1 MSKILNEFIKRI
13 DGPLFSISFLLIILG
28 LITLAGSNLE
38 TSKIIVNQVFNILVG
53 LIIFTLVIFTNPR
66 ILFGY
71 APILFFLTIFL
82 LVLVHFF
89 GIESNG
95 AKRWLAFGGLNL
107 QPSELIKITLP
118 LMIAW
123 LYQNFQNKISL
134 KVHLIAIFLILVPVY
149 LVLLQPD
156 LGTSIMIA
164 LSGFL
169 IIFLA
174 GVSWR
179 LILSSLVI
187 TILSSPII
195 WMNLHIYQK
204 NRILNMLDPFTDP
217 LGTGYHTI
225 QSMIAI
231 GSGGGFGKGWGQG
244 SQTNLN
250 FLPEANTDFIFAV
263 YAEEFGF
270 FGVIL
275 IFALFL
281 FLIYRIFILANDM
294 QDTFSKLLTV
304 SLGASIFAA
313 IFVNIAMISGL
324 VPVVGLP
331 LPFMSYGGTSM
342 VVSLISIG
350 IIMNLNNHKT
360 LIAN

>member
-1 MSKILNEFIKRI
+1 MSKILNKFIKRI

-38 TSKIIVNQVFNILVG
+38 TSKIIVTQIFNISVG

-204 NRILNMLDPFTDP
+204 NRILNMLDPFADP

-281 FLIYRIFILANDM
+281 FLIYRIFNLANDM

>member
-1 MSKILNEFIKRI
+1 MIKVLEKYKKRI
-13 DGPLFSISFLLIILG
+13 DIPLLAITFFIMFLG
-28 LITLAGSNLE
+28 LVTLSGSNLN
-38 TSKIIVNQVFNILVG
+38 TSHIIINQVINIFVG
-53 LIIFTLVIFTNPR
+53 LIIFTILIFTNPR
-66 ILFGY
+66 ILFSY
-71 APILFFLTIFL
+71 APILFLITIFL
-82 LVLVHFF
+82 LILVHFF
-89 GIESNG
+89 GVESNG
-95 AKRWLAFGGLNL
+95 AKRWLTFGVFNL
-107 QPSELIKITLP
+107 QPSELMKITLP

-123 LYQNFQNKISL
+123 LYQRYQNKISL
-134 KVHLIAIFLILVPVY
+134 RLHFTAIFLICIPVY

-174 GVSWR
+174 GISWR
-179 LILSSLVI
+179 LIISSMIVA
-187 TILSSPII
+187 ILSSPLI
-195 WMNLHIYQK
+195 WINLHTYQK
-204 NRILNMLDPFTDP
+204 NRIINMLDPFVDP

-231 GSGGGFGKGWGQG
+231 GSGGGFGKGWGEG

-263 YAEEFGF
+263 YSEEFGF
-270 FGVIL
+270 FGVTI

-281 FLIYRIFILANDM
+281 LLIFRIFILANNM
-294 QDTFSKLLTV
+294 QSTFSKLLTV
-304 SLGASIFAA
+304 SLGVSIFSA

-324 VPVVGLP
+324 VPIVGLP

-342 VVSLISIG
+342 VVSLASIG
-350 IIMNLNNHKT
+350 IIMSLNNHKT

>member
-38 TSKIIVNQVFNILVG
+38 TSKIIVNQVFNISVG

-174 GVSWR
+174 GISWR

-195 WMNLHIYQK
+195 WMNLHVYQK
-204 NRILNMLDPFTDP
+204 NRILNMLDPFADP

-281 FLIYRIFILANDM
+281 FLIYRIFNLANDM

>member
-38 TSKIIVNQVFNILVG
+38 TSKIIVTQIFNISVG

-187 TILSSPII
+187 TILGSPII

-204 NRILNMLDPFTDP
+204 NRILNMLDPFADP

-281 FLIYRIFILANDM
+281 FLIYRIFNLANDM

>member
-13 DGPLFSISFLLIILG
+13 DVPLFSISFLLIILG

-38 TSKIIVNQVFNILVG
+38 TSKIIVNQMLNILVG
-53 LIIFTLVIFTNPR
+53 LIIFILVIFTNPR

-179 LILSSLVI
+179 IILSSLVI

-204 NRILNMLDPFTDP
+204 NRILNMLDPFADP

-281 FLIYRIFILANDM
+281 FLIYRIFNLANDM

>member
-38 TSKIIVNQVFNILVG
+38 TSKIIVNQVFNISVG

-95 AKRWLAFGGLNL
+95 AKRWLAFGGVNL

-174 GVSWR
+174 GISWR

-204 NRILNMLDPFTDP
+204 NRILNMLDPFADP

-225 QSMIAI
+225 QSIIAI

-281 FLIYRIFILANDM
+281 FLIYRIFNLANDM

>member
-38 TSKIIVNQVFNILVG
+38 TSKIIVTQIFNISVG

-134 KVHLIAIFLILVPVY
+134 RVHLIAIFLILVPVY

-174 GVSWR
+174 GISWR

-204 NRILNMLDPFTDP
+204 NRILNMLDPFADP

-281 FLIYRIFILANDM
+281 FLIYRIFNLANDM

>member
-13 DGPLFSISFLLIILG
+13 DVPLFSISFLLIILG

-38 TSKIIVNQVFNILVG
+38 TSKIIVNQVLNISVG

-179 LILSSLVI
+179 IILSSLVI

-204 NRILNMLDPFTDP
+204 NRILNMLDPFADP

-281 FLIYRIFILANDM
+281 FLIYRIFNLANDM

>member
-38 TSKIIVNQVFNILVG
+38 TSKIIVNQVFNISVG

-174 GVSWR
+174 GISWR

-281 FLIYRIFILANDM
+281 FLIYRIFNLANDM

>member
-38 TSKIIVNQVFNILVG
+38 TSTIIVNQVFNISVG
-53 LIIFTLVIFTNPR
+53 LIIFTLVTFTNPR

-123 LYQNFQNKISL
+123 LYQNFKNKISL

-204 NRILNMLDPFTDP
+204 NRILNMLDPFADP

-275 IFALFL
+275 IFSLFL
-281 FLIYRIFILANDM
+281 FLIYRIFNLANDM

>member
-13 DGPLFSISFLLIILG
+13 DGPLFSISFILIILG

-38 TSKIIVNQVFNILVG
+38 TSTIIVNQVFNILVG

-174 GVSWR
+174 GISWR

-204 NRILNMLDPFTDP
+204 NRILNMLDPFADP

-275 IFALFL
+275 IFSLFL
-281 FLIYRIFILANDM
+281 FLIYRIFNLANDM

-342 VVSLISIG
+342 VVSLLSIG

>member
-1 MSKILNEFIKRI
+1 MSKILNKFIKRI

-38 TSKIIVNQVFNILVG
+38 TSKIIVNQVFNISVG

-95 AKRWLAFGGLNL
+95 AKRWLAFGGVNL

-174 GVSWR
+174 GISWR

-204 NRILNMLDPFTDP
+204 NRILNMLDPFADP

>member
-38 TSKIIVNQVFNILVG
+38 TSKIIVNQMLNISVG

-187 TILSSPII
+187 TVLSSPII

-204 NRILNMLDPFTDP
+204 NRILNMLDPFADP

-281 FLIYRIFILANDM
+281 FLIYRIFNLANDM

>member
-38 TSKIIVNQVFNILVG
+38 TSKIIVNQVFNISVG

-174 GVSWR
+174 GISWR

-204 NRILNMLDPFTDP
+204 NRILNMLDPFADP

-225 QSMIAI
+225 QSIIAI

>member
-38 TSKIIVNQVFNILVG
+38 TSKIIVNQIFNISVG

-187 TILSSPII
+187 TVLSSPII
-195 WMNLHIYQK
+195 WINLHVYQK
-204 NRILNMLDPFTDP
+204 NRILNMLDPFADP

-281 FLIYRIFILANDM
+281 FLIYRIFNLANDM

>member
-38 TSKIIVNQVFNILVG
+38 TSKIIVNQMLNISVG

-174 GVSWR
+174 GISWR

-195 WMNLHIYQK
+195 WMNLHVYQK
-204 NRILNMLDPFTDP
+204 NRILNMLDPFADP

-281 FLIYRIFILANDM
+281 FLIYRIFNLANDM

>member
-1 MSKILNEFIKRI
+1 MSKILNEFINRI
-13 DGPLFSISFLLIILG
+13 DGPLFSVSFLLIILG

-38 TSKIIVNQVFNILVG
+38 TSKIIVNQVFNISVG

-134 KVHLIAIFLILVPVY
+134 RVHLIAIFLILVPVY

-174 GVSWR
+174 GISWR

-204 NRILNMLDPFTDP
+204 NRILNMLDPFADP

-281 FLIYRIFILANDM
+281 FLIYRIFNLANDM

>member
-38 TSKIIVNQVFNILVG
+38 TSKIIVTQIFNISVG

-174 GVSWR
+174 GISWR

-204 NRILNMLDPFTDP
+204 NRILNMLDPFADP

>member
-38 TSKIIVNQVFNILVG
+38 TSKIIVTQIFNISVG

-204 NRILNMLDPFTDP
+204 NRILNMLDPFADP

-281 FLIYRIFILANDM
+281 FLIYRIFNLANDM

-350 IIMNLNNHKT
+350 IIMNLYNHKT

>member
-1 MSKILNEFIKRI
+1 MSKILNEFINRI
-13 DGPLFSISFLLIILG
+13 DGPLFSVSFLLIILG

-38 TSKIIVNQVFNILVG
+38 TSKIIVNQVFNISVG

-95 AKRWLAFGGLNL
+95 AKRWLAFGGVNL

-174 GVSWR
+174 GISWR

-204 NRILNMLDPFTDP
+204 NRILNMLDPFADP

-281 FLIYRIFILANDM
+281 FLIYRIFNLANDM

>member
-38 TSKIIVNQVFNILVG
+38 TSKIIVNQMLNISVG
-53 LIIFTLVIFTNPR
+53 LIIFILVIFTNPR

-174 GVSWR
+174 GISWR

-195 WMNLHIYQK
+195 WMNLHVYQK
-204 NRILNMLDPFTDP
+204 NRILNMLDPFADP

-281 FLIYRIFILANDM
+281 FLIYRIFNLANDM

>member
-38 TSKIIVNQVFNILVG
+38 TSKIIVNQMLNISVG

-95 AKRWLAFGGLNL
+95 ARRWLAFGGLNL

-174 GVSWR
+174 GISWR

-195 WMNLHIYQK
+195 WMNLHVYQK
-204 NRILNMLDPFTDP
+204 NRILNMLDPFADP

-281 FLIYRIFILANDM
+281 FLIYRIFNLANDM

>member
-38 TSKIIVNQVFNILVG
+38 TSKIIVNQVFNISVG
-53 LIIFTLVIFTNPR
+53 LIIFTLVTFTNPR

-123 LYQNFQNKISL
+123 LYQNFKNKISL

-174 GVSWR
+174 GISWR

-195 WMNLHIYQK
+195 WMNLHVYQK
-204 NRILNMLDPFTDP
+204 NRILNMLDPFADP

-281 FLIYRIFILANDM
+281 FLIYRIFNLANDM

>member
-38 TSKIIVNQVFNILVG
+38 TSKIIVNQVFNISVG

-204 NRILNMLDPFTDP
+204 NRILNMLDPFADP

-231 GSGGGFGKGWGQG
+231 GSGGVFGKGWGQG

-281 FLIYRIFILANDM
+281 FLIYRIFNLANDM

>member
-38 TSKIIVNQVFNILVG
+38 TSKIIVTQIFNISVG

-204 NRILNMLDPFTDP
+204 NRILNMLDPFADP

-281 FLIYRIFILANDM
+281 FIIYRIFNLANDM

>member
-38 TSKIIVNQVFNILVG
+38 TSKIIVTQIFNISVG

-204 NRILNMLDPFTDP
+204 NRILNMLDPFADP

-281 FLIYRIFILANDM
+281 FLIYRIFNLANDM

>member
-38 TSKIIVNQVFNILVG
+38 TSTIIVNQVFNILVG

-204 NRILNMLDPFTDP
+204 NRILNMLDPFADP

-281 FLIYRIFILANDM
+281 FLIYRIFNLANDM

>member
-38 TSKIIVNQVFNILVG
+38 TSKIIVNQVFNISVG

-204 NRILNMLDPFTDP
+204 NRILNMLDPFADP

-275 IFALFL
+275 IFSLFL
-281 FLIYRIFILANDM
+281 FLIYRIFNLANDM

>member
-28 LITLAGSNLE
+28 LITLAASNLE
-38 TSKIIVNQVFNILVG
+38 TSKIIVNQVFNISVG

-95 AKRWLAFGGLNL
+95 AKRWLAFGGVNL

-174 GVSWR
+174 GISWR

-204 NRILNMLDPFTDP
+204 NRILNMLDPFADP

>member
-38 TSKIIVNQVFNILVG
+38 TSTIIVNQVFNISVG
-53 LIIFTLVIFTNPR
+53 LIIFTLVTFTNPR

-204 NRILNMLDPFTDP
+204 NRILNMLDPFADP

-231 GSGGGFGKGWGQG
+231 GSGGVFGKGWGQG

-281 FLIYRIFILANDM
+281 FLIYRIFNLANDM

>member
-38 TSKIIVNQVFNILVG
+38 TSTIIVNQVFNISVG

-123 LYQNFQNKISL
+123 LYQNFKNKISL

-164 LSGFL
+164 LSGIL

-204 NRILNMLDPFTDP
+204 NRILNMLDPFADP

-281 FLIYRIFILANDM
+281 FLIYRIFNLANDM

>member
-38 TSKIIVNQVFNILVG
+38 TSKIIVTQIFNISVG

-204 NRILNMLDPFTDP
+204 NRILNMLDPFADP

-225 QSMIAI
+225 QSIIAI

-281 FLIYRIFILANDM
+281 FLIYRIFNLANDM

>member
-38 TSKIIVNQVFNILVG
+38 TSKIIVNQIFNISVG

-204 NRILNMLDPFTDP
+204 NRILNMLDPFADP

-281 FLIYRIFILANDM
+281 FLIYRIFNLANDM

>member
-1 MSKILNEFIKRI
+1 MSKILNEFINRI
-13 DGPLFSISFLLIILG
+13 DGPLFSVSFLLIILG

-38 TSKIIVNQVFNILVG
+38 TSKIIVNQVFNISVG

-174 GVSWR
+174 GISWR

-204 NRILNMLDPFTDP
+204 NRILNMLDPFADP

-281 FLIYRIFILANDM
+281 FLIYRIFNLANDM